1 MSVGMPVGSWRLYL
15 RCAMCGETFERIVT
29 EDMVTR
35 RPSGGF
41 APLRCVECNAVAAE
55 PTVRPWALSELEMRF
70 LRQLKIQP
78 V

>member
-1 MSVGMPVGSWRLYL
+1 MPVGSWRLYL
-15 RCAMCGETFERIVT
+15 RCAMCGETFERVVT

-41 APLRCVECNAVAAE
+41 APLRCVECNAMAAE
-55 PTVRPWALSELEMRF
+55 VTTRPWVVTELDARLLRGMR
-70 LRQLKIQP
+70 IQA